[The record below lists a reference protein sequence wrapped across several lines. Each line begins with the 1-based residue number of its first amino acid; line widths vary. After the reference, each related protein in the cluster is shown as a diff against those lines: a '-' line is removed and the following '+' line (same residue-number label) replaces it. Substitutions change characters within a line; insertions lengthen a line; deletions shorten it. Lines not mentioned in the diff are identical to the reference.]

1 MSTETKAPVTRVV
14 TKGGRIRFS
23 YLSAFTARAAQE
35 GQKPKF
41 SVSAIIRKDDKE
53 NLTII
58 KAAIEAAKEAGK
70 AKLAVNGKI
79 PGNIK
84 MPLRDGDTDRPGDDT
99 YANCYFINCSSG
111 QKPGIVD
118 ANRNAII
125 NENDIWSGDW
135 GNLDINFYAFNTSGN
150 KGVAAGLNNIQKIR
164 DGEPLSGRQSA
175 ENAFGEDNSNDDL

>member
-1 MSTETKAPVTRVV
+1 MSTETKSPVTRVV

-23 YLSAFTARAAQE
+23 YLNAFVARAAQE

-41 SVSAIIRKDDKE
+41 SLSAIIRKDDKE
-53 NLTII
+53 NLKLIRD
-58 KAAIEAAKEAGK
+58 AIEAAKEAGK

-84 MPLRDGDTDRPGDDT
+84 MPLRDADIDRPGDDT
-99 YANCYFINCSSG
+99 YAGCYFVNCSSS

-118 ANRNAII
+118 ENRQAIL
-125 NENDIWSGDW
+125 NENDIYSGCY